1 MSYKKMNE
9 DLSVTGQI
17 YENDIEQIAA
27 KGFRSIICNRPDGES
42 PDQPDFATLASIAQQ
57 AGLETS
63 YIPVS
68 PSGIQE
74 EQAVQF
80 ASALR
85 TLPGPALAYCRSGA
99 RSATIWELQKQLT
112 DNSTNE

>member
-1 MSYKKMNE
+1 MSYKKLSD
-9 DLSVTGQI
+9 DLSVSAQI
-17 YENDIEQIAA
+17 HANDIEQIAA
-27 KGFRSIICNRPDGES
+27 DGFRSIICNRPDGES
-42 PDQPDFATLASIAQQ
+42 PDQPDFATLASIAKQ

-63 YIPVS
+63 YIPIS

-80 ASALR
+80 AAALR

-99 RSATIWELQKQLT
+99 RSAAIWELQKQLT
-112 DNSTNE
+112 DNSTHE

>member
-1 MSYKKMNE
+1 MTYKKLNE
-9 DLSVTGQI
+9 GLSVSGQVHAD
-17 YENDIEQIAA
+17 DIEHIAA
-27 KGFRSIICNRPDGES
+27 QGFRAIICNRPDGES
-42 PDQPDFATLASIAQQ
+42 PDQPDYATLAAIARQ

-80 ASALR
+80 AEAMR
-85 TLPGPALAYCRSGA
+85 NLPGPALAYCRSGA
-99 RSATIWELQKQLT
+99 RSAAIWEFQKQLA
-112 DNSTNE
+112 DDSPSE